1 MAKLEFPKIVIDYS
15 ENIGDIID
23 ITRGKKSW
31 HITFDHNDDGTINAM
46 VTKPSGKIMSI
57 DITDISKDPNV
68 IQLTISKVLYDVIY
82 ADYTDEMKSRIVSG
96 PKKAHIMQKTFDVNI
111 TQPVQGPDGS
121 VINPWWSCVLS
132 SANDVI
138 LTISRNINAPNKLKI
153 TSTTS
158 GIPAFIENG
167 KIKIPSYLADEKDR
181 IIDMTIKPTIECL
194 DAESE
199 EDKPTD
205 VQQ

>member
-46 VTKPSGKIMSI
+46 VTKPNGKII
-57 DITDISKDPNV
+57 
-68 IQLTISKVLYDVIY
+68 
-82 ADYTDEMKSRIVSG
+82 
-96 PKKAHIMQKTFDVNI
+96 
-111 TQPVQGPDGS
+111 
-121 VINPWWSCVLS
+121 VLS
-132 SANDVI
+132 SDNDVI

-167 KIKIPSYLADEKDR
+167 KIKIPSHLANEEDR
-181 IIDMTIKPTIECL
+181 IIDMTIKPTIEGL

-199 EDKPTD
+199 EGSIINE
-205 VQQ
+205 